1 MAEVFG
7 LGRIRKRRAN
17 CQSRPSALLATSALD
32 CGALASNLYAQSHM
46 VVLIP
51 SLKKRWIVSRRTA
64 LVVED
69 NPHLQW
75 AMRKELERME
85 FQVLSA
91 QHYEAAALHLA
102 HLEPKIACVD
112 VQLPCKSGYQLC
124 EHIRRAL
131 GFLKLP
137 ILMTSDHGS
146 PTDMAYAEDAG
157 ANAFLCKPF
166 SMREFGECVESLLS
180 AVGRIT
186 APTRELQL
194 LAESPGWFQD
204 AAARSGQHPT
214 LSAA

>member
-1 MAEVFG
+1 
-7 LGRIRKRRAN
+7 
-17 CQSRPSALLATSALD
+17 
-32 CGALASNLYAQSHM
+32 M
-46 VVLIP
+46 VVVTP
-51 SLKKRWIVSRRTA
+51 SPKKKWDVTKRTA

-69 NPHLQW
+69 DPHLQK
-75 AMRKELERME
+75 AMSKQLERMN

-102 HLEPKIACVD
+102 KLEPKIACVD

-124 EHIRRAL
+124 EYIRRAL

-166 SMREFGECVESLLS
+166 SMRELGECVESLLN
-180 AVGRIT
+180 AVGRLA
-186 APTRELQL
+186 APTHELQL
-194 LAESPGWFQD
+194 LVGTPGWLRY
-204 AAARSGQHPT
+204 AADRSGQYPV